1 VLIAGFPAGP
11 WQTNCWVV
19 APGPGE
25 QCVVI
30 DPGADAVDVLD
41 DLLAE
46 HRLHPVAVLLTHG
59 HIDHTFSVV
68 PVCEA
73 SGMLLPGAP
82 EGAELTC
89 RFEVAPG
96 RIAVTLSTPSVD
108 RELPPRDTFAWTV
121 LTALA
126 GDVDAAVTDQ
136 GELAIRLVKH
146 KGAT

>member
-1 VLIAGFPAGP
+1 VTDVSTSSSETAGSAEAARGYEHVLLALPAATTYLSVLRTATAGLAARMDF
-11 WQTNCWVV
+11 TLD
-19 APGPGE
+19 E
-25 QCVVI
+25 I
-30 DPGADAVDVLD
+30 EDLRIAVD
-41 DLLAE
+41 
-46 HRLHPVAVLLTHG
+46 
-59 HIDHTFSVV
+59 
-68 PVCEA
+68 EA

-96 RIAVTLSTPSVD
+96 RIAVTLSTPSPA